1 MASKNIYLL
10 SDGCYP
16 TEDLYFRGIVSARL
30 KKSKVG
36 NTKYINCKQ
45 THPDYLKARLSK
57 NDIIIFFRT
66 LPPIWALSLPELYEQ
81 ALKTIYVLDDDLRVA
96 ANTPSLPENYRERIG
111 HFAEH
116 YHRLLLDYND
126 ALVVSSK
133 YLAGQYADY
142 APSLMPPSLLINKQ
156 KSSDPNAKKKWICYH
171 ATRSHQRDLEFVTP
185 ALKKVLTSPNVAFE
199 SLIGGSTP
207 EDLSVYPNVTCR
219 NPKSW
224 RRFQRFQRVCIRHIG
239 IAPLLDTPYNL
250 GKSHIKF
257 LDIAAVGAVGI
268 FSNRPPYS
276 DVVVH
281 GENGLL
287 ANDDQDEWFNH
298 LNYLIAKPKEA
309 AEMAFNAR
317 TTAHEIGHPRRAYR
331 FWRQLL
337 DEK

>member
-16 TEDLYFRGIVSARL
+16 TEDLYFRGVISSRL
-30 KKSKVG
+30 KKNKIGSS
-36 NTKYINCKQ
+36 KYINCKQ
-45 THPDYLKARLSK
+45 THPDYLKSRLSK
-57 NDIIIFFRT
+57 NDIIIIFRT
-66 LPPIWALSLPELYEQ
+66 LPPIWALSMPEIYEQ
-81 ALKTIYVLDDDLRVA
+81 AGKTIYVLDDDLRVA

-116 YHRLLLDYND
+116 YHRLLLDYSD

-133 YLAGQYADY
+133 YLAEQYADY
-142 APSLMPPSLLINKQ
+142 SPRLLHPSLLINQ
-156 KSSDPNAKKKWICYH
+156 EKSSDPNAKKLWVCYH
-171 ATRSHQRDLEFVTP
+171 ATSSHQADLEFVTP
-185 ALKKVLTSPNVAFE
+185 ALKKTLANPNVAFE
-199 SLIGGSTP
+199 SLIGNSTP
-207 EDLSVYPNVTCR
+207 DDLSAYPNVISR
-219 NPKSW
+219 SPKSW
-224 RRFQRFQRVCIRHIG
+224 RGFQRFQRACIRHIG

-276 DVVVH
+276 DVVVN

-287 ANDDQDEWFNH
+287 ANDDPDEWHHHLNH
-298 LNYLIAKPKEA
+298 LISNPKKA

-317 TTAHEIGHPRRAYR
+317 KTAFKIGHPRQSYR

-337 DEK
+337 SEN